1 MSNFACELKPKLII
15 NCRMTKHSPQLTELN
30 INSAV
35 WLVWRCWRLRAT
47 RSLQRGTSCEQADQS
62 GHG

>member
-1 MSNFACELKPKLII
+1 MSNFTCELKPKLII

-35 WLVWRCWRLRAT
+35 GLVWHCGQLRAT
-47 RSLQRGTSCEQADQS
+47 RSLQRGMSYEQADQS
-62 GHG
+62 EHG